1 MIVEEDLSKIK
12 SIPDMI
18 QSKLSTI
25 EDMEPDM
32 KDYVTKYVQEVY
44 ESCQAIE

>member
-1 MIVEEDLSKIK
+1 
-12 SIPDMI
+12 MI

-32 KDYVTKYVQEVY
+32 KDYVAKYVQEVY